1 MILTNSSL
9 ADPQARLQ
17 ERQKAGY
24 ISDYYLQKNTTA
36 NHKSKE
42 PKNFETAINSGTYQ
56 VKSNNSNSQNQ
67 PEEAYG

>member
-24 ISDYYLQKNTTA
+24 ISDYYLQKNTTT

-42 PKNFETAINSGTYQ
+42 PKNFETAINSGTY
-56 VKSNNSNSQNQ
+56 
-67 PEEAYG
+67 